1 MTIKEPINSD
11 AKNDGPDI
19 FEDVNEDRPNPSLAF
34 EFSNDNENNNA
45 TVVATT
51 ITPNNNRSY
60 LPRKSERIWLYLSIC
75 ALLGSIATL
84 IATLWI
90 EIPWKLPLSMLGGSI
105 SLCLI
110 AYAPGE
116 TRTGARHSQYSHDHC
131 GDGDNSGGGDCGGG
145 DCVGA

>member
-1 MTIKEPINSD
+1 MTIKEPNNSD
-11 AKNDGPDI
+11 ANNDGPDI
-19 FEDVNEDRPNPSLAF
+19 LVHEPNPSLALP
-34 EFSNDNENNNA
+34 FSNDNENNNA

-60 LPRKSERIWLYLSIC
+60 LPRKSERSWLYLSIC
-75 ALLGSIATL
+75 ALLVSIATL

-116 TRTGARHSQYSHDHC
+116 TRTGARRSQYSH
-131 GDGDNSGGGDCGGG
+131 DGDNSGGGDCGGG